1 MNTRMKTLAAALCGL
16 LTLAAVAAEPVP
28 LFSGSDS
35 YVDLGTPAAL
45 QIPSNEPFTVEGWML
60 FDTLK
65 SRDMLY
71 CKSAGRTSAYSY
83 MLGFADGKLAAY
95 NTAWR
100 GNFVVSRETNR
111 WCHVAFSFDGTNMA
125 FYLDGD
131 LLGVAAFSF
140 NNNLAHTVKI
150 GGFSSTSD
158 IDGSLSDVRVWSYAR
173 SQADLQGAMSNR
185 LTGVESGLLGYWPL
199 NEEGGATV
207 YDQSANASDGEV
219 IGAGWT
225 HTDTLPLQPSAAGF
239 EFFRPFVLADLETGS
254 TRFTNSNEVDVID
267 LPVPEGCDGYQLN
280 FLADAASLDPEAW
293 SATNALPTRLSF
305 ARPLGDDDIHFYAWF
320 TNTADT
326 VTVRRSAARI
336 RYTDAP
342 PVPAV
347 LPTHFRQKIS
357 GQPVTLLPAEID
369 NGSTGGESG
378 GEAIPIHATRL
389 ALVSGPDTN
398 ATPDEPFVTVSKLGT
413 YAVELVVM
421 NTAGNV
427 ATSAV
432 CEVTVTAYGGDP
444 FVWTGAFDDDWHN
457 PLNWNLHAVPVAGSE
472 AVIGSGSVLLTN
484 ATEGLGAFV
493 MTGGT
498 LTFNGWE
505 TSLLAENVIVSNG
518 NLTHALNTDTAA
530 PWEPNARVYIRCT
543 NMTLH
548 AAATINVLGKG
559 FRGGVTGSL
568 AGKGPGGGGSAQHG
582 GGYGGRG
589 GHYHWGTYSLAN
601 VGLAYGEPMWPDLPG
616 SGGGGSAGFA
626 GGGAIRIEAADLLTL
641 NGTINA
647 DSSARQNYLYQ
658 GGGSGGGVTLVCRRL
673 AGIVKIS
680 ADGTAVNTAW
690 GYNRGGGGGGRIAIH
705 YDSAAQAAQNA
716 VAPPV
721 LQIWANQGLGPFL
734 EERKA
739 HPGSIYLTDLQIFPS
754 TVRGGAWYGFDTI
767 DVPALTVDNGWAV
780 IPDGVPLVVGT
791 NIVVQNGEG
800 RLELRAPPAVAVGG
814 DFTVTGSA
822 SVILTSAATNETSE
836 LWGTAVEVG
845 GTLSLATGTRL
856 TVNSQPVNGG
866 SARLTAGNID
876 IAEGATVSADAGGFA
891 GGVAADG
898 YGIGG
903 GGMGTA
909 NATSSSGGGGG
920 YGGHGGRYQTRGA
933 GGIAYGLRK
942 TPLHPGSGGGG
953 RLGLATAG
961 GAGGGLIRMHAEGQ
975 LTVNGTIT
983 ANGATATHAN
993 VGGGSGGSIYLTC
1006 RALAG
1011 AGTLTANGGALATSG
1026 TSGAGGG
1033 GRIAIWRATDRPGM
1047 AITAT
1052 AAAGAGSSQNGLEAG
1067 TVYWSQPVGTVLLLR

>member
-1 MNTRMKTLAAALCGL
+1 LR
-16 LTLAAVAAEPVP
+16 AEPVP

-35 YVDLGTPAAL
+35 YVDLGKPDAL
-45 QIPSNEPFTVEGWML
+45 QIPSKAPFTVEGWML

-398 ATPDEPFVTVSKLGT
+398 ATPDEPFVTVSELGT
-413 YAVELVVM
+413 YAVSLVVM
-421 NTAGNV
+421 NAAGNV
-427 ATSAV
+427 ATSSV
-432 CEVTVTAYGGDP
+432 CAVTVTAYGGEP

-472 AVIGSGSVLLTN
+472 AVIGTGSVLLTN
-484 ATEGLGAFV
+484 ATPDLASFT
-493 MTGGT
+493 MSGGT
-498 LTFNGWE
+498 LTFSNWTACISATHVMLEAGTVTLPPAFTENQMSNRVWFVC
-505 TSLLAENVIVSNG
+505 TDFSLGQDALIDVSAQG
-518 NLTHALNTDTAA
+518 YRSR
-530 PWEPNARVYIRCT
+530 E
-543 NMTLH
+543 
-548 AAATINVLGKG
+548 
-559 FRGGVTGSL
+559 
-568 AGKGPGGGGSAQHG
+568 GPGCGGSEVNVGAG
-582 GGYGGRG
+582 AGYGGHGGDTSDYRG
-589 GHYHWGTYSLAN
+589 AKGGVSYGSIAVPLA
-601 VGLAYGEPMWPDLPG
+601 PG
-616 SGGGGSAGFA
+616 SGGGSRSETILNGGA
-626 GGGAIRIEAADLLTL
+626 GGGAVRIEAAGDVLI
-641 NGTINA
+641 NGHILA
-647 DSSARQNYLYQ
+647 DGGNGYDSG
-658 GGGSGGGVTLVCRRL
+658 GGGSGGS
-673 AGIVKIS
+673 IS
-680 ADGTAVNTAW
+680 IACNRFGGTKGKLHANGGDGATTSAET
-690 GYNRGGGGGGRIAIH
+690 GGGGGGRIALDYQALIGSP
-705 YDSAAQAAQNA
+705 DVALSARMGTHSYSLLDTGHPFPEKRR
-716 VAPPV
+716 AP
-721 LQIWANQGLGPFL
+721 QLGTLYFSTPALL
-734 EERKA
+734 EERLRL
-739 HPGSIYLTDLQIFPS
+739 S
-754 TVRGGAWYGFDTI
+754 GGALTNVYGYIHFGSQTVWTLQGITLCNTEVGVSSGTVWSVEGACTLASALLVI
-767 DVPALTVDNGWAV
+767 DPYARFS
-780 IPDGVPLVVGT
+780 VVGDLSL
-791 NIVVQNGEG
+791 NANGS
-800 RLELRAPPAVAVGG
+800 LR
-814 DFTVTGSA
+814 
-822 SVILTSAATNETSE
+822 IYSAATNGSE
-836 LWGTAVEVG
+836 RIYGNQLDVSGAL
-845 GTLSLATGTRL
+845 TLAAGAWIYPYSESKKGASVCFSLGSLQIMA
-856 TVNSQPVNGG
+856 NGG
-866 SARLTAGNID
+866 IDAVGRGFARDYGEGRGTAGNTTGS
-876 IAEGATVSADAGGFA
+876 GA
-891 GGVAADG
+891 
-898 YGIGG
+898 
-903 GGMGTA
+903 
-909 NATSSSGGGGG
+909 G
-920 YGGHGGRYQTRGA
+920 YGGRGGNTVTGA
-933 GGIAYGLRK
+933 IGGKTYGSSLRP
-942 TPLHPGSGGGG
+942 TLPGSGGGTG
-953 RLGLATAG
+953 KQGEG
-961 GAGGGLIRMHAEGQ
+961 GGGGGL
-975 LTVNGTIT
+975 LTFKIAGDLTLDGEINVGGGR
-983 ANGATATHAN
+983 AAGATRG
-993 VGGGSGGSIYLTC
+993 GGGSGGAILIDC
-1006 RALAG
+1006 R
-1011 AGTLTANGGALATSG
+1011 TFSGGASGRLLAYGGDAATTTICG
-1026 TSGAGGG
+1026 GGGG
-1033 GRIAIWRATDRPGM
+1033 GRIAVWFGEPYTPQVAASRLV
-1047 AITAT
+1047 ITET
-1052 AAAGAGSSQNGLEAG
+1052 APDSYAGSVSVANGSGYASETEYSEPG
-1067 TVYWSQPVGTVLLLR
+1067 TVRFVRVLPMQGTLLLLR